1 MAQWN
6 QLSICAAMLMSTSF
20 DRGLAYRRHF
30 LYVFLLCLGADLG
43 DESELSRPLE
53 GREVVA
59 EEDLEV
65 DVVVADMTRMEV
77 VVADS
82 EVEEEEEV
90 EEETVTSVESL
101 DTLLL
106 SAEMEVVAAVV
117 TDTEVVVIGQC

>member
-1 MAQWN
+1 M
-6 QLSICAAMLMSTSF
+6 
-20 DRGLAYRRHF
+20 
-30 LYVFLLCLGADLG
+30 G

-77 VVADS
+77 VVAVS